1 MKTQLR
7 IATARDAAA
16 AGRICHDAF
25 RAIAERHGFPPDFPS
40 REVAAGLM
48 EKLVVHPGVHGLAAE
63 VDGRLAGTNF
73 LWERDEV
80 AGVGPITVDPDL
92 QNGAIGK
99 SLMRGVLERAER
111 KGFRAVR
118 LVQAAYHSRSLSLYT
133 KLGFVAREP
142 LAVLQG
148 KPIGADGA
156 RPARESDIE
165 AANVLC
171 RRVHGH
177 DRGQELLEAI
187 RAGTASVV
195 EREGRLVAYAT
206 EVGFFGHA
214 VGETTEDLIAL
225 IAASPAFS
233 GPGFLVP
240 MRNDALFR
248 WGLEQGL
255 RVVQPM
261 TLMSLGEY
269 REPRGAFLPSVLY

>member
-1 MKTQLR
+1 MEPQLR
-7 IATARDAAA
+7 TATSQDAPL

-25 RAIAERHGFPPDFPS
+25 KAIAERHGFPPDFPS
-40 REVAAGLM
+40 RDVATGLM
-48 EKLVVHPGVHGLAAE
+48 ESLVAHPGVHSVAAE
-63 VDGRLAGTNF
+63 VGGRLAGTNF

-80 AGVGPITVDPDL
+80 AGVGPITVDPEL

-99 SLMRGVLERAER
+99 SLMRAVLERAER

-148 KPIGADGA
+148 KPLAARGA
-156 RPARESDIE
+156 RPAREADLD
-165 AANVLC
+165 AASAVC

-177 DRGQELLEAI
+177 DRAQELLEAI
-187 RAGTASVV
+187 RAGSATVV
-195 EREGRLVAYAT
+195 EREGRLTGYAT
-206 EVGFFGHA
+206 EIGFFGHA
-214 VGETTEDLIAL
+214 VGETTEDLTVL
-225 IAASPAFS
+225 IAAATAFS

-248 WGLEQGL
+248 WCLGQRL

-269 REPRGAFLPSVLY
+269 REPQGAFLPSILY

>member
-1 MKTQLR
+1 MTPHLR
-7 IATARDAAA
+7 TPTAQDAPV

-25 RAIAERHGFPPDFPS
+25 KAIAEHHGFPPDFPS
-40 REVAAGLM
+40 REVATGFM
-48 EKLVVHPGVHGLAAE
+48 ENLVAHPGVHGVAAD

-80 AGVGPITVDPDL
+80 AGVGPITVDPEL
-92 QNGAIGK
+92 QNGAVGK
-99 SLMRGVLERAER
+99 SLMRAVLERAER

-148 KPIGADGA
+148 KPLAAEGA
-156 RPARESDIE
+156 RPAREADLE
-165 AANVLC
+165 AASALC

-177 DRGQELLEAI
+177 DRAHELHEAI
-187 RAGTASVV
+187 RAGTATVV
-195 EREGRLVAYAT
+195 EREGRLTGYAT

-214 VGETTEDLIAL
+214 IGETTEDLAVL
-225 IAASPAFS
+225 IAAAKAFP

-248 WGLEQGL
+248 WCLGQGL

-269 REPRGAFLPSVLY
+269 REPQGACLPSILY